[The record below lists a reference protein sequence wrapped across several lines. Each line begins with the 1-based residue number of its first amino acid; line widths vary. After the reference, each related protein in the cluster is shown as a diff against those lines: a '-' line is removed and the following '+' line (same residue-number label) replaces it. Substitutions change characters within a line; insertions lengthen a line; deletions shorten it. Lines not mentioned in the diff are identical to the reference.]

1 MIDTIVLTLKGGMF
15 TILDRDKFTPSANSL
30 YDYAGGFG
38 GRSFMKCTQ
47 NPTVSELKRGI
58 YKPRLTLTKRVNRQG
73 GIDIPLKIEFSA
85 PKMLFG
91 NNFDELT
98 DKDFPSLATKLNTTL
113 KQMGVFV
120 LENNLINA
128 PYSAI
133 HFSKNI
139 PLTDYTTSYT
149 YMKQFTKLNINK
161 KLDTNQSDYRNE
173 GHCFKYRANSFEI
186 VFYDKVKDLQQA
198 KVSEKRA
205 IEKDNA
211 LQLNLFEQN
220 TMRKPFEVLRMEV
233 RLGKRQK
240 LKQILS
246 TVGLSCEPTFK
257 NLFSQE
263 VAQKVLLHYITEIE
277 DNYPPLLNYEYN
289 TPEKFFTD
297 FLISNPDKRL
307 SSALKY
313 LGMRILL
320 DKLGVREFR
329 QLIGNYSDNA
339 WYSLNNDMKSLTQAS
354 KASTFS
360 LLRDNIT
367 DYKPLKLV
375 DFQSNMVN
383 NVN

>member
-263 VAQKVLLHYITEIE
+263 VAQKVQLHYITKIE
-277 DNYPPLLNYEYN
+277 DNYP
-289 TPEKFFTD
+289 
-297 FLISNPDKRL
+297 
-307 SSALKY
+307 
-313 LGMRILL
+313 
-320 DKLGVREFR
+320 
-329 QLIGNYSDNA
+329 
-339 WYSLNNDMKSLTQAS
+339 
-354 KASTFS
+354 
-360 LLRDNIT
+360 
-367 DYKPLKLV
+367 
-375 DFQSNMVN
+375 
-383 NVN
+383 